1 MAIRRL
7 IASGSFEPEQS
18 AAMISAYDAA
28 CTVLRLTDIDDPLT
42 ELIAT
47 AIVEVASTGERDP
60 ILLAG
65 KALVALGLREPP
77 G

>member
-1 MAIRRL
+1 MARRL

-18 AAMISAYDAA
+18 AAMISAYDTA